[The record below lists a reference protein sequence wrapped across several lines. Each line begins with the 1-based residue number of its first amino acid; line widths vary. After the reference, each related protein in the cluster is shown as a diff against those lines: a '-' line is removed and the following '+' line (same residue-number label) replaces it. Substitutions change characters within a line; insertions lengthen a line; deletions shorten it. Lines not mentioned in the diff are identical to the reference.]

1 MSYHIFSKVSF
12 SYPIVA
18 LLFATSCS
26 HSEAD
31 HHDEEAEEHGHDHHD
46 EIIMSPADA
55 ARFGVIA
62 EAASSA
68 PFCEVV
74 KVSGEVLPAASD
86 RAVVSAPTAGI
97 VRLSNGIEAG
107 SNVKAGELI
116 ASISAVNISGGDTN
130 ASAKATL
137 DAAKRELDRVT
148 PLLKDGLITKKEY
161 NDALQ
166 AYEEAKSAY
175 SPKAA
180 SGKAVSPI
188 AGVVSELF
196 VSDGSYVE
204 AGQPV
209 AGIARSQ
216 RLTLKALLPSKYVD
230 MLPRIVSANIRP
242 SHSTGDAI
250 SLSDRGC
257 RILSSSASTAD
268 NTPGYVSVYFTFDNR
283 GDIVPGTPAEVFLIG
298 AGRSDA
304 ISVPLAAISEQ
315 QGEKFVY
322 IKTEDHAYEKTPV
335 TTGRNDGKRIEIL
348 EGVSEGDSVVAKGTT
363 FVRLAET
370 STVVPEGHSHHH

>member
-166 AYEEAKSAY
+166 AYEEAKSTY

-257 RILSSSASTAD
+257 RILSSSVSTAD

-304 ISVPLAAISEQ
+304 ISVPLTAISEQ